1 MPVNEAQTPQ
11 ISLPGRAMATAAI
24 ALIAVAT
31 IWITWTETVSRI
43 SADASAASAV
53 SSTVVDFGFM
63 ARLNDI
69 DRAISLAPDQP
80 RYHTVRSEIYDE
92 LALDTDSSSLLI
104 ATKEATISAERA
116 LALNPLD
123 RDLNFRA
130 AYLNWELAKTGDVDA
145 AYRTYALYERLA
157 ILTPQH
163 RDVGPRLDA
172 VGAALGIE
180 P

>member
-1 MPVNEAQTPQ
+1 
-11 ISLPGRAMATAAI
+11 
-24 ALIAVAT
+24 
-31 IWITWTETVSRI
+31 
-43 SADASAASAV
+43 
-53 SSTVVDFGFM
+53 M

-69 DRAISLAPDQP
+69 DRAISLAADQP
-80 RYHTVRSEIYDE
+80 RYHTVRSEIFDE
-92 LALDTDSSSLLI
+92 LALDPGSPSPLI
-104 ATKEATISAERA
+104 AIKEATISAERA

-163 RDVGPRLDA
+163 SDVSSRLSA
-172 VGAALGIE
+172 VGDALGFA